1 MLGDPDP
8 GVRRE
13 LARAWLDAPD
23 TQAIEPLFLDP
34 DPAVRGAL
42 YAVRLLRGEWSEP
55 PARYGVPPEDAMAA
69 LRDTLPVET
78 LREIARNDRE
88 GARRQPAA
96 LALAVLR
103 DEAAWTV
110 MRTDPVW
117 AIRDKVSRML
127 ADGQDAGEGRQP
139 A

>member
-1 MLGDPDP
+1 MST
-8 GVRRE
+8 RE
-13 LARAWLDAPD
+13 HAVVMGASMAGLLTARVLASH
-23 TQAIEPLFLDP
+23 F
-34 DPAVRGAL
+34 
-42 YAVRLLRGEWSEP
+42 
-55 PARYGVPPEDAMAA
+55 ARVTIVE
-69 LRDTLPVET
+69 RDTLPVET
-78 LREIARNDRE
+78 LREIARDDRE

-117 AIRDKVSRML
+117 AIRDKVTRML